1 MSPTGKS
8 GNTYYENGT
17 FGQEKIDT
25 YELSMMLPSI
35 GQAVSNLWDIVYG
48 KGAYTDILGNT
59 L

>member
-48 KGAYTDILGNT
+48 KGTYTDILGNT